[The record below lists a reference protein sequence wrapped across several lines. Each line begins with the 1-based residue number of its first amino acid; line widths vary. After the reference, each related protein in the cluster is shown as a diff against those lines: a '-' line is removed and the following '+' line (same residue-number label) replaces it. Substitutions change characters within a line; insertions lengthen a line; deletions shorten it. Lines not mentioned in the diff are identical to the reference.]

1 MLDFCQDIHLIDP
14 GNLSW
19 LGSWVSSPIVLL
31 LGMIFALVFGMTFPE
46 FNIIMSKKLLQYS
59 VVGLGFGMTL

>member
-14 GNLSW
+14 GNLSC

-59 VVGLGFGMTL
+59 VIGLGFGMTL